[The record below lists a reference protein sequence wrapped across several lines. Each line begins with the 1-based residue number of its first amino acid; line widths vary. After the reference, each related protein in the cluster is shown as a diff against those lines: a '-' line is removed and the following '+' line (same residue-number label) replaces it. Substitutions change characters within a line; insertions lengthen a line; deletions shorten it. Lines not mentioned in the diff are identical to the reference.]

1 MPRRPKGATLFSF
14 FFGKVMT
21 SFDRKEEKRTEFIL
35 IGIKQLLNEQKE
47 QEEERLGQ
55 EKYKYLIL

>member
-1 MPRRPKGATLFSF
+1 MPRRLKGATLFFF
-14 FFGKVMT
+14 FFGKVLP

-47 QEEERLGQ
+47 QEEEKLIQ

>member
-1 MPRRPKGATLFSF
+1 
-14 FFGKVMT
+14 MT